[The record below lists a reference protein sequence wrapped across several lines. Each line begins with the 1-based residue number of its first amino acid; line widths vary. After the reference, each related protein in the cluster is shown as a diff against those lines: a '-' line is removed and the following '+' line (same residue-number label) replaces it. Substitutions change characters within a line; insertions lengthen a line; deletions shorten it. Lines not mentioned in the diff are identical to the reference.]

1 MLEAFQMSKQ
11 PRNLDAVFG
20 RLRRRMLAARLSTGT
35 VGRRNVGD
43 ASEPARRTMPAT
55 PPDPAKHLPVR
66 ALGEYVPGGRV
77 DAMRRLLRGR

>member
-1 MLEAFQMSKQ
+1 MSKQ

-35 VGRRNVGD
+35 VGRGNIGN

-55 PPDPAKHLPVR
+55 PPDPPLRLPVR
-66 ALGEYVPGGRV
+66 ALGEYAPGGRV